1 MLHPPSKKGK
11 TMALRSRRAEEKQQ
25 RFEAILDAAE
35 QVFFDKSFGK
45 TSMDEIATRA
55 QLSRG
60 LLYVY
65 FKDKDAI
72 MRGIML
78 RSTKSLKQR
87 FADALHTGENGAA
100 QISSIGMAFYDFSRE
115 ESDYFDVLPNLGI
128 SAEAD
133 KFGEVEQAILSSRSE
148 IKQIMVQALENGIND
163 KTLDANKIVDP
174 VLTAYCLQGAM
185 HGVIMLSRNRGEH
198 IDDLPEPEVMV
209 RHTIK
214 MLNLLYT

>member
-1 MLHPPSKKGK
+1 
-11 TMALRSRRAEEKQQ
+11 MALRSRRTEEKQQ
-25 RFEAILDAAE
+25 RSDAILDAAE
-35 QVFFDKSFGK
+35 QVFFDKTFGK

-78 RSTKSLKQR
+78 RATKSLEQR
-87 FADALHTGENGAA
+87 FATALHSGENGAT
-100 QISSIGMAFYDFSRE
+100 QISAIGMAFYDFSHE
-115 ESDYFDVLPNLGI
+115 EPDYFDVLPDLSI
-128 SAEAD
+128 FPEPSQY
-133 KFGEVEQAILSSRSE
+133 GEVEDAILSSRRE
-148 IKQIMVQALENGIND
+148 IKEIMLQALENGIID

-185 HGVIMLSRNRGEH
+185 HGVIMLSRNRSKH
-198 IDDLPEPEVMV
+198 LDDLPEPVDMV
-209 RHTIK
+209 RHTIN
-214 MLNLLYT
+214 MLNLQYG